1 MRYLS
6 NTRWDSLPIPKNDY
20 RPRFFIE
27 LYQEILNANTPSS
40 YQSRTMNLFSYA
52 EEISN
57 LIENYHNTA
66 KNKSYISKSLEEF
79 RNFIQTDNIAK
90 LVFEKEIHILLTK
103 FNICENLQ
111 DNQINELN
119 LLIRIFFLDIDKKQ
133 SYWQKM
139 LNELIDSV
147 CGDADLTRIKLNL
160 DRINAITRLFVS
172 YLLNSGFTN
181 TFLFNRAEML
191 VQLNNYKFDN
201 FESQFTKILHE
212 LDVSNKRFMVHF
224 LISSVEKIERKFT
237 SPLQHYKTFFETHSK
252 FHKNS
257 SFIQF
262 NEQVEKY
269 HGEMKHFY
277 IISFEITSA
286 NYANALIKA
295 KERLLLILDL
305 INVLLKVEVH
315 KIALI
320 GFQNQESEYIQFK
333 HAIIDK
339 HLDDKFFFKNNEVNL
354 LYALKELNFS

>member
-147 CGDADLTRIKLNL
+147 CGDAD
-160 DRINAITRLFVS
+160 
-172 YLLNSGFTN
+172 
-181 TFLFNRAEML
+181 
-191 VQLNNYKFDN
+191 
-201 FESQFTKILHE
+201 
-212 LDVSNKRFMVHF
+212 
-224 LISSVEKIERKFT
+224 
-237 SPLQHYKTFFETHSK
+237 
-252 FHKNS
+252 
-257 SFIQF
+257 
-262 NEQVEKY
+262 
-269 HGEMKHFY
+269 
-277 IISFEITSA
+277 
-286 NYANALIKA
+286 
-295 KERLLLILDL
+295 
-305 INVLLKVEVH
+305 
-315 KIALI
+315 
-320 GFQNQESEYIQFK
+320 
-333 HAIIDK
+333 
-339 HLDDKFFFKNNEVNL
+339 
-354 LYALKELNFS
+354 